1 MKAQRREE
9 SRQTDIFKLKKKNA
23 EKMKTAA
30 QWPAECHHAHTHT
43 HTKLALA
50 PRPGAGVKKLLDIS

>member
-9 SRQTDIFKLKKKNA
+9 SRQTDTFKLKNA

-30 QWPAECHHAHTHT
+30 PRPAECHHAHTHT
-43 HTKLALA
+43 HTHTLTLA
-50 PRPGAGVKKLLDIS
+50 PRPGAGVKKLLGIS

>member
-9 SRQTDIFKLKKKNA
+9 SRQTDTFKLKNA

-30 QWPAECHHAHTHT
+30 QWPAECHRTHT
-43 HTKLALA
+43 TPALA
-50 PRPGAGVKKLLDIS
+50 PRPDGGVKKLLGIS